1 MEDTFLLDNMALKLS
16 TEIRRTYFMHYDHI
30 CPQVIIQSDKNGQ
43 LTFIARVVDN
53 FYAIKTFTK
62 RILHLIV
69 LCYAMLCYV
78 QVRAFE

>member
-1 MEDTFLLDNMALKLS
+1 M
-16 TEIRRTYFMHYDHI
+16 
-30 CPQVIIQSDKNGQ
+30 IIQSEKNGQ

-53 FYAIKTFTK
+53 FYAIKTITK

-69 LCYAMLCYV
+69 LCYAMLCYA